1 MDLLPVILSD
11 WIYKFNTAG
20 SAPPALRSVPDLN
33 RAQAGET
40 VPTGALTFQTFQPI
54 FRLMSNSSAAQVSV
68 NHSSNV
74 SDGPAPSPAIA
85 AARNRFSS
93 LRDGFVYL
101 DAPGGTQT
109 PDEVAAAV
117 AEVLLRSSGNT
128 GAPYAT
134 SRRLEALVDE
144 ARAASASFL
153 GCTFDEV
160 IFGANMTSLNFT
172 LSRTLGRQ

>member
-1 MDLLPVILSD
+1 
-11 WIYKFNTAG
+11 
-20 SAPPALRSVPDLN
+20 
-33 RAQAGET
+33 
-40 VPTGALTFQTFQPI
+40 
-54 FRLMSNSSAAQVSV
+54 MSNSIADLTSA
-68 NHSSNV
+68 
-74 SDGPAPSPAIA
+74 DDAPSPAIA
-85 AARNRFSS
+85 AARARFSS
-93 LRDGFVYL
+93 LRGDFVFL

-117 AEVLLRSSGNT
+117 AEVYRESSGNT

-172 LSRTLGRQ
+172 LSRTLGRQIGRASCRERV

>member
-1 MDLLPVILSD
+1 MP
-11 WIYKFNTAG
+11 N
-20 SAPPALRSVPDLN
+20 
-33 RAQAGET
+33 
-40 VPTGALTFQTFQPI
+40 

-68 NHSSNV
+68 NHSSNA
-74 SDGPAPSPAIA
+74 SDGPGPSPAIA
-85 AARNRFSS
+85 AVRERFSS

-117 AEVLLRSSGNT
+117 ADVYLESSGNT

-144 ARAASASFL
+144 TRVASARFL
-153 GCTFDEV
+153 GCGPEEI
-160 IFGANMTSLNFT
+160 IFG
-172 LSRTLGRQ
+172 G